1 MDQINNELR
10 CKKCGKSIK
19 GGSYNAPD
27 GPFCIDCW
35 ENKISKKSKKEY
47 EKQSLNRLQAIGMGF
62 KKRTE

>member
-19 GGSYNAPD
+19 GDSYNAPD

-35 ENKISKKSKKEY
+35 KIKLARNLKKSMK
-47 EKQSLNRLQAIGMGF
+47 NNP
-62 KKRTE
+62 

>member
-1 MDQINNELR
+1 MNQINNELR

-35 ENKISKKSKKEY
+35 ENKISKK
-47 EKQSLNRLQAIGMGF
+47 L
-62 KKRTE
+62 KRSMKNKP